1 MIEKIVRDYLKETL
15 NIGVYLE
22 VEKDNPP
29 FIVLEK
35 TGSREENY
43 ITRATIAVQSYG
55 TSMYEAA
62 SLNAQVIDAM
72 KQIIELDEISDCEL
86 NSDYNYTDT
95 ETKRYRYQAVFNI
108 THY

>member
-1 MIEKIVRDYLKETL
+1 MIEKIVRDYLIETL

-22 VEKDNPP
+22 VEEDNPP

-35 TGSREENY
+35 TGSREENH
-43 ITRATIAVQSYG
+43 IARATIAVQSYG
-55 TSMYEAA
+55 ASMYETA
-62 SLNAQVIDAM
+62 SLNVQVIEAM

>member
-1 MIEKIVRDYLKETL
+1 MIEKIVRDYLEETL

-22 VEKDNPP
+22 VEKEDAP

-62 SLNAQVIDAM
+62 SLNAQVIEAM

>member
-1 MIEKIVRDYLKETL
+1 MIEKIVRDYLEETL

-22 VEKDNPP
+22 VEKEDAP

-43 ITRATIAVQSYG
+43 ITRVTIAVQSYG

-72 KQIIELDEISDCEL
+72 KQIIELDEISDCKL

>member
-22 VEKDNPP
+22 VEKANPP

-72 KQIIELDEISDCEL
+72 KQIIEMDEISDCEL